1 MILREM
7 FYINKTKGEME
18 EDDLYYP
25 ENDTS
30 VLTYDDTR
38 KTKLTLKQINELR
51 RTSDKHLA
59 EQEAELEFIS
69 RMYSTP
75 APEA

>member
-1 MILREM
+1 M

-30 VLTYDDTR
+30 VMTYDDTR

-51 RTSDKHLA
+51 RASDKHLA

>member
-7 FYINKTKGEME
+7 FYFEKENSTFQQ
-18 EDDLYYP
+18 DDRYYASR
-25 ENDTS
+25 DTDIMDI
-30 VLTYDDTR
+30 TDNR
-38 KTKLTLKQINELR
+38 KVRLTLKQINELR
-51 RTSDKHLA
+51 RASDQHIK
-59 EQEAELEFIS
+59 EQQTELEFIT

>member
-18 EDDLYYP
+18 EDDLYY
-25 ENDTS
+25 
-30 VLTYDDTR
+30 R

-51 RTSDKHLA
+51 RASDKHLA